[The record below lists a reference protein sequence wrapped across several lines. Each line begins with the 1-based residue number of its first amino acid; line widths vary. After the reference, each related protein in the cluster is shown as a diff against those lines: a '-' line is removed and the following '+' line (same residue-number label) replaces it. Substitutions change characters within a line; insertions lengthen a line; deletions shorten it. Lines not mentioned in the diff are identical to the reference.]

1 MEFLFSDEIRSKI
14 DKMPE
19 GKVFKMHDLAEM
31 LNVSQEDYKS
41 RSPRLNAIMQE
52 KVSLGSLAKLKVGV
66 YKKIKTVKT
75 IKKRTGTKPNWKPK
89 EKAQK
94 KVSQELGFVI
104 YRGVIYNN
112 IVEFSKKFNT
122 PESVCSSRIKNDFF
136 EGYAIFK
143 TKSAK
148 EAKYYAETFYKA
160 EQVNSKG
167 VRNNGRD

>member
-14 DKMPE
+14 DKMPVD
-19 GKVFKMHDLAEM
+19 KVFKMHDIGDLLKIPQSE
-31 LNVSQEDYKS
+31 YKT
-41 RSPRLNAIMQE
+41 RSPRINAILLE
-52 KVSLGSLAKLKVGV
+52 KVLLGSLVKVKVGT

-75 IKKRTGTKPNWKPK
+75 VKRRTGTRRNIKPT
-89 EKAQK
+89 EKAPE

-104 YRGVIYNN
+104 YRGVIYNS

-136 EGYAIFK
+136 QGYAIFK

-148 EAKYYAETFYKA
+148 DAKYYAETFYKA
-160 EQVNSKG
+160 EQISCKG
-167 VRNNGRD
+167 VKNSGRD